1 MSSNSRQVTVVH
13 SLDKSSRKP
22 SADQIL
28 KKKLAK
34 AKLDFKRAQH
44 KLELYKNCAVLHN
57 QRRYELLTP
66 QIDVLNQMLKQWVKA
81 LIHAHQKFKWNP
93 SEYDAIEDEIMDAIE
108 ALAAELPGDAEVMEL
123 LKQYNY
129 EDDHGEDEN
138 GEEQDP
144 EDGDGDGDGDE
155 WDDLFNDGVEGTPSG
170 AGHKRKRSLDV
181 EFLIDQVHLEFG
193 LDREIFSD
201 CQTVEQVAYIL
212 RSKIGPQG
220 TRDASPKADPR
231 QKKPITVREL
241 YRKLASILHPD
252 KETDADLRAE
262 KTELMKKLNNAY
274 RDNDI
279 ETMMNM
285 QVELTQSDI
294 GDLVN
299 DREVL
304 NLTIEHLNRQIAKL
318 KREADDF
325 VGQLSHI
332 RGIKKIKKMEDVE
345 ATIDDMIHDQL
356 SSLQV
361 HQMALENEIK
371 FCFISKKAMKSKVRL
386 WVEEST
392 AFGGFGGR
400 GPFF

>member
-1 MSSNSRQVTVVH
+1 MQ
-13 SLDKSSRKP
+13 
-22 SADQIL
+22 
-28 KKKLAK
+28 
-34 AKLDFKRAQH
+34 
-44 KLELYKNCAVLHN
+44 
-57 QRRYELLTP
+57 
-66 QIDVLNQMLKQWVKA
+66 
-81 LIHAHQKFKWNP
+81 
-93 SEYDAIEDEIMDAIE
+93 
-108 ALAAELPGDAEVMEL
+108 
-123 LKQYNY
+123 
-129 EDDHGEDEN
+129 
-138 GEEQDP
+138 
-144 EDGDGDGDGDE
+144 
-155 WDDLFNDGVEGTPSG
+155 
-170 AGHKRKRSLDV
+170 
-181 EFLIDQVHLEFG
+181 FG
-193 LDREIFSD
+193 LDPEAFMD
-201 CQTVEQVAYIL
+201 CKTMDQVAYIL
-212 RSKIGPQG
+212 HAQIGSRGHQES
-220 TRDASPKADPR
+220 TQASTPR
-231 QKKPITVREL
+231 KKKPMSIREL

-252 KETDADLRAE
+252 KEHDPEVRAE

-325 VGQLSHI
+325 LGQLSHI

-371 FCFISKKAMKSKVRL
+371 FCFIYIFAYSPSI
-386 WVEEST
+386 
-392 AFGGFGGR
+392 
-400 GPFF
+400 PFSF